1 MNRQELAA
9 YLTDT
14 YSTAGEHLFARY
26 PNFQVFR
33 HTGNKKWFAVL
44 MDIPRKNLG
53 LDGEGEISVVN
64 LKCDTRLIGSFR
76 MEPGIFP
83 GWHMNKAHWLSV
95 ALDGTVEDE
104 KIQFL
109 VDMSYELTKK
119 C

>member
-1 MNRQELAA
+1 MTRQELAA

-14 YSTAGEHLFARY
+14 CGCTGEYLFVRY

-33 HTGNKKWFAVL
+33 HTGNQKWFAVL

-53 LDGEGEISVVN
+53 LEGDGQTQVVN

-83 GWHMNKAHWLSV
+83 GWHMNKAHWLTV
-95 ALDGTVEDE
+95 ALDGTVEAE
-104 KIQFL
+104 QIKFL

-119 C
+119 